1 MTHQDQLEKL
11 AQVEA
16 HLAEISARTGGHGVE
31 ALWLD
36 ESARGNN
43 PRAVPDALY
52 VNRGDTYAATTLY
65 DVAEGEYLAT
75 SWGDWLER
83 AEAAAAVV
91 EG

>member
-1 MTHQDQLEKL
+1 MTHHDQLERL

-36 ESARGNN
+36 EAARSN
-43 PRAVPDALY
+43 PRALPDALY

-83 AEAAAAVV
+83 AEAAAVV